1 MNGFMIVLLLALN
14 FGISWFNAWSVGR
27 SWADTKAVGGWSRVV
42 IWCAAIMSACGFTW
56 CYLIMLALG
65 AGAIGLL
72 EPKYV
77 QVALEI
83 GYLVIIGPILGSG
96 LGITIDSLTT
106 AWRRKSLGSAAVAG
120 WNTFA
125 QVHNTYQA
133 VKAVPEILQ
142 HLGEVFKSKDGG
154 KDAAKAK
161 ALVLVVILVIIAICA
176 GTLTTAMIIR
186 STARK
191 YANRTL
197 SDMKS
202 HEKATA

>member
-1 MNGFMIVLLLALN
+1 MNGVMIVLLLALN
-14 FGISWFNAWSVGR
+14 FGISWLNAWSVGR

-65 AGAIGLL
+65 AGALGLL
-72 EPKYV
+72 EPQYV

-96 LGITIDSLTT
+96 LGIWIDSLTT
-106 AWRRKSLGSAAVAG
+106 AWRRRSVGSVAVAG

-133 VKAVPEILQ
+133 AKAIPEILQ
-142 HLGEVFKSKDGG
+142 HLGEVFKSKSGG

-161 ALVLVVILVIIAICA
+161 ALILVVILVILAIC
-176 GTLTTAMIIR
+176 GGVLTTTMIIR

-197 SDMKS
+197 NDVNDKEKS
-202 HEKATA
+202 VA